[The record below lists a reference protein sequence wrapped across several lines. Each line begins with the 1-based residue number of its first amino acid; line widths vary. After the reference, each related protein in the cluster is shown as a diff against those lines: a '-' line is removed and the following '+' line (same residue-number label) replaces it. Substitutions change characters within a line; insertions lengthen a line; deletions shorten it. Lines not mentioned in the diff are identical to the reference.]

1 MARSSR
7 LTGWASQDRVEHG
20 PGHAGDEAGPAA
32 GLGPLEDGV
41 DAAGQDTGGGPD
53 QAPVPSQE
61 RALWARATAI
71 VIVVAVSA
79 GLAWVNTAAAKYCW
93 VLIRLVRWA
102 AERRSAPPSPS
113 GPPRTP
119 GP

>member
-41 DAAGQDTGGGPD
+41 DAAGQDTGGPD

-79 GLAWVNTAAAKYCW
+79 GLAAASGGLFSNGVIALCE
-93 VLIRLVRWA
+93 LPG
-102 AERRSAPPSPS
+102 SSP
-113 GPPRTP
+113 
-119 GP
+119 